1 MEAHEIRQA
10 VFSYGGE
17 EGVPESVRF
26 GEMEAHEI
34 RQAVFSYGGE
44 EGGVWSSSSLK
55 QKEQGGGGGD
65 PVERLCAVLEKRVV
79 SSCATQ
85 VIDVSHEEALAR
97 RAQGKDLHDAKQFEL
112 TPWQQEKDRERERV
126 RKILLQVAGEQGF
139 ILEAGAPLDHPPPPR
154 PTPTPGLGEVDDGA
168 QLSGRG
174 DVTEAHHP
182 GGGGAVAA
190 EGESRTPKS
199 KIADAV
205 KQFDAA
211 PSPKMANWKSAE
223 EASEKARLRAQIM
236 VLEKEVHEASAG
248 KQVHEQEGRVGRAP
262 DVQGRSKA
270 SFTFTSPGR
279 DGEEQTFYLP
289 SDSEERRKKRGPSFL
304 SPLRRSDLEDDAL
317 SPRLSSA
324 RDHGGG
330 SSGDISSV
338 SLVGSAAGGGLGLG
352 NAVKDIDGGLFKL
365 AANGEEDGYSRG
377 GGADCRLRWKSTTTE
392 LCGERESVVLL
403 RGEPKDDLERGLA
416 EIRTA
421 KAELNTRLR
430 GSPASQRPH
439 QRPLQSILKSAD
451 AAARQPVSSTGQ
463 VIHST
468 ATPLHFDEISV
479 NL

>member
-10 VFSYGGE
+10 AFSYGGE
-17 EGVPESVRF
+17 EEVPESVRF

-34 RQAVFSYGGE
+34 RQAAFSYGGE
-44 EGGVWSSSSLK
+44 EGGVWSSASLK
-55 QKEQGGGGGD
+55 QEEQGGGGGEH
-65 PVERLCAVLEKRVV
+65 PVERLCAVLEKRAV
-79 SSCATQ
+79 SSCTTQ
-85 VIDVSHEEALAR
+85 VIEVSHEEALAR
-97 RAQGKDLHDAKQFEL
+97 RAYDKDSHGEKQFEL

-139 ILEAGAPLDHPPPPR
+139 ILEAGAPLDHDPPLPWAPPR
-154 PTPTPGLGEVDDGA
+154 ATPTPGLGEVDDGA
-168 QLSGRG
+168 QLSSRG
-174 DVTEAHHP
+174 HETEAHHP
-182 GGGGAVAA
+182 GGGSAVAA

-199 KIADAV
+199 KIADAAN
-205 KQFDAA
+205 QFDAA
-211 PSPKMANWKSAE
+211 PSPKMANLKSAE

-236 VLEKEVHEASAG
+236 VLEQEVHEANAG

-262 DVQGRSKA
+262 EVQGRSKA

-279 DGEEQTFYLP
+279 DGEEQIFYLP

-304 SPLRRSDLEDDAL
+304 SPLRRRDLEDDAL

-338 SLVGSAAGGGLGLG
+338 SLVGGAAGGRLGLG

-377 GGADCRLRWKSTTTE
+377 GGEDCRLRWKSTTTE

-421 KAELNTRLR
+421 KAELAAPAPAPPAVDPEASRRR
-430 GSPASQRPH
+430 GSPARVFHWASH
-439 QRPLQSILKSAD
+439 PL
-451 AAARQPVSSTGQ
+451 
-463 VIHST
+463 HSH
-468 ATPLHFDEISV
+468 ATPQ
-479 NL
+479 